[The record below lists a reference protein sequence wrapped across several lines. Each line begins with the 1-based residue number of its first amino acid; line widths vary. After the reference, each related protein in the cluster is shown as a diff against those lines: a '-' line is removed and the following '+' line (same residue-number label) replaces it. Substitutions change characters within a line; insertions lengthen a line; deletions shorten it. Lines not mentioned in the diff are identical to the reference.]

1 MRCCSRRWVS
11 HSAASATGRASSS
24 AMIRRAGLIVL
35 AAVVAWLV
43 AQRARGAHA
52 FRQGS
57 EVLSAAVRSAKRRFV
72 VAVGFTAVLLLA
84 AFVTTIA
91 LPTTLGLPLAVAPS
105 VAGAAGLLL
114 YTVTPPAVGSVSEG
128 DVRVAS
134 LARRR
139 VWSFASRRALT
150 GLAALLVA
158 TCVLL
163 IVTGITSRPDGA
175 GRYRAITFAD
185 DAFMSSATPYPGWF
199 YAVPLLVVLACL
211 AVAALLALRRI
222 ATTPSFPGLGLERQ
236 DRAWRV
242 ASTRVVVDLVA
253 ASLTL
258 QLGGVA
264 VFAGNAIHNAAFN
277 PGVPLVKQVV
287 GDALFIIGIAALVAS
302 VVWFPLAALRAFG
315 LPYTV
320 AADVA
325 TQSTTHGA
333 TGR

>member
-1 MRCCSRRWVS
+1 M
-11 HSAASATGRASSS
+11 
-24 AMIRRAGLIVL
+24 
-35 AAVVAWLV
+35 
-43 AQRARGAHA
+43 
-52 FRQGS
+52 
-57 EVLSAAVRSAKRRFV
+57 LSAAVRSAKRRFV

>member
-1 MRCCSRRWVS
+1 MM
-11 HSAASATGRASSS
+11 AGPALMAY
-24 AMIRRAGLIVL
+24 AGLIVL
-35 AAVVAWLV
+35 AVVVAWLV
-43 AQRARGAHA
+43 ARRARGARA
-52 FRQGS
+52 FRHGS
-57 EVLSAAVRSAKRRFV
+57 EVLSTAVRSAKRRFI
-72 VAVGFTAVLLLA
+72 VAAGFTAVILLA
-84 AFVTTIA
+84 GFVTTIA
-91 LPTTLGLPLAVAPS
+91 LPSALGLPLAVAPS

-114 YTVTPPAVGSVSEG
+114 YAITPPPVSSVAER

-134 LARRR
+134 LAPRRA
-139 VWSFASRRALT
+139 WSFVSRRALT
-150 GLAALLVA
+150 GLAVLLVA

-163 IVTGITSRPDGA
+163 ILTGITSSPDDA
-175 GRYRAITFAD
+175 GRSRAITFAD

-199 YAVPLLVVLACL
+199 YAVPLLVALVCL

-222 ATTPSFPGLGLERQ
+222 AITPSLPGPGLERQ

-242 ASTRVVVDLVA
+242 ASTRVVVDLVV

-277 PGVPLVKQVV
+277 PGVPLVTQMV

-302 VVWFPLAALRAFG
+302 VVWFTLAALRAFG
-315 LPYTV
+315 LPHTV
-320 AADVA
+320 ASDVA
-325 TQSTTHGA
+325 TQSTTHEA